1 MPSALKEESPY
12 RPLHRAPAVQLP
24 DSAIQFTLPDGT
36 TFVTRQYTQLV
47 WAILRRAVGIYDVAQ
62 LVNLVHEEYP
72 AVTSDKIH
80 EAVQQLIRLNVL
92 VDAAAALSSQHA
104 YSNNPTSLSPALSDE
119 AIRRHAASA
128 RTSVDATI
136 AVHPVRQR
144 ATALS
149 SLQSSRRS
157 QRQFSKGGLTGGALG
172 HILTSAYSL
181 TLHAVPSAGGLY
193 PLKVYVVLT
202 RPLGKLSAGYYEYDP
217 ERDLLAKKTNAID
230 SESLQYC
237 FNDTALLGNAP
248 VIIVIAADFE
258 RSTYKYG
265 SRGYRFTLLEA
276 GHVAQNIHLAAAEEK
291 LSTLEY
297 GGFLDA
303 PLAAELTMN
312 SGSGKG
318 RIAPI
323 ISIAVGKKS
332 QKSTP
337 DISRT
342 AAELQQVLEG
352 GEKIVQSM
360 SVTHMNDVGVYFAQA
375 IVEAPEA
382 AVDEMYTT
390 AGVAFSSD
398 LAKIKALAEAY
409 ERHAA
414 SLVRVEKTA
423 SALEL
428 SSRGQAWFD
437 PRLLAPSSAGS
448 DPLTVFDEDAPW
460 QWVKGTIGLSKKQVW
475 VPVDATFYPVDTR
488 KWNRHPCI
496 YANSSGVAAYADM
509 TGAVERGLL
518 ELLERH
524 CLMTTWHTQQPPKRV
539 PTKLL
544 SLHWRRRVAS
554 WRRQHRDVHV
564 LDISS
569 GYGEVTVKVVIV
581 SSMYPHYVNGA
592 ASSFTS
598 FDHALEKAF
607 LEAEVGIDA
616 MAASPRKP
624 FPPHEVVSVSDH
636 ADFYAA
642 AAPETLSWQWSGAYV
657 AELPLPTST
666 SDALLGQLECVVVRL
681 SPPEAPLAVARV
693 ISPRL
698 VPIGFGFGQTHHLHA
713 SLAGVV
719 SSRSLSMPHDFA

>member
-1 MPSALKEESPY
+1 MSSALNEESPY

-24 DSAIQFTLPDGT
+24 DLAIQFTLPDGM

-47 WAILRRAVGIYDVAQ
+47 WVILRRAVGVHDITQ

-72 AVTSDKIH
+72 AATSEKIH
-80 EAVQQLIRLNVL
+80 EAVHQLIRLNVL
-92 VDAAAALSSQHA
+92 VDATAALSSQHA

-128 RTSVDATI
+128 RAPVDTTI
-136 AVHPVRQR
+136 AAYSVRQR

-157 QRQFSKGGLTGGALG
+157 QRQFSKGQLTGSALG
-172 HILTSAYSL
+172 HILASAYSL
-181 TLHAVPSAGGLY
+181 ALHAVPSAGGLY
-193 PLKVYVVLT
+193 PLKLYVVLT
-202 RPLGKLSAGYYEYDP
+202 RPLRDLSAGYYEYDP

-230 SESLQYC
+230 PESLQYC
-237 FNDTALLGNAP
+237 FNDTVLLGNAP

-312 SGSGKG
+312 DGSNKG
-318 RIAPI
+318 RIVPI

-332 QKSTP
+332 QKNTP
-337 DISRT
+337 DNSRT
-342 AAELQQVLEG
+342 VAELQQALEG
-352 GEKIVQSM
+352 GEKIVRSM
-360 SVTHMNDVGVYFAQA
+360 SVAHMNDVGVYFAQA

-382 AVDEMYTT
+382 AVDETYTT

-398 LAKIKALAEAY
+398 LAKTKALAEAY

-414 SLVRVEKTA
+414 SLVRVEKIA
-423 SALEL
+423 SAFEL
-428 SSRGQAWFD
+428 SSRGQTWFD
-437 PRLLAPSSAGS
+437 PRPLVPSFAGS
-448 DPLTVFDEDAPW
+448 DPLTVFDEDVPW
-460 QWVKGTIGLSKKQVW
+460 QWVKGTIGLSRRRIW
-475 VPVDATFYPVDTR
+475 VPVDAIFYPVDTR

-496 YANSSGVAAYADM
+496 YANSSGVAAYIDTA
-509 TGAVERGLL
+509 GAVERGLL

-524 CLMTTWHTQQPPKRV
+524 CLMTTWHTQQPPRRV

-554 WRRQHRDVHV
+554 WRQQHRDVHV

-581 SSMYPHYVNGA
+581 SSAYPHYVNGA

-616 MAASPRKP
+616 MAMSPRKP
-624 FPPHEVVSVSDH
+624 FQPQEVTSVGDH

-642 AAPETLSWQWSGAYV
+642 APPETLSWQWGGAYV
-657 AELPLPTST
+657 TESPLPVS
-666 SDALLGQLECVVVRL
+666 SSGALLNQLECAVVRL
-681 SPPEAPLAVARV
+681 SPPESPLVVVRV
-693 ISPRL
+693 ISPQL

-713 SLAGVV
+713 SLAGIV
-719 SSRSLSMPHDFA
+719 SPQSLSMPHDFA